1 VSREQLGLAIVLIGV
16 IVLVIAVFRAITA
29 RRPEA
34 HAEARP
40 PRLAAKPAAKS
51 EAKARSPRGTAPTPA
66 TRDSSPPPSSK
77 GSASAQRSATP
88 AAMPADP
95 LPSLRDEED
104 DDDVTLIT
112 LRSHI
117 DGSKGAM
124 DLGADEE
131 EDEDVAAATRAH
143 PILFDEDAGTDE
155 PTGPV
160 ALFLVSGAAATDRG
174 KVRRRNEDAY
184 FAEDQAGLY
193 VVADGMGG
201 YAGGDVASHLAVET
215 MTEAFTTRNFGT
227 TRWPGLPRRAT
238 ELASA
243 IELANGAVFARARE
257 DARLRGMGTTVVSAR
272 FSPKKQRLYLGH
284 VGDSRC
290 YRVRSGKITAMTSDH
305 TLASVGVG
313 GPAGA
318 RLVRAVGI
326 EKHVEIDL
334 IIAKPAPGD
343 VYLLCSDGLTK
354 MAGEDEIAKR
364 VAGES
369 DPAKAA
375 QALVDLAIEHG
386 GKDNVTVVV
395 VRVERALSGSSRP
408 PPRKGPSVPAPPS
421 Q

>member
-1 VSREQLGLAIVLIGV
+1 VPREQLGLAIVLIGV
-16 IVLVIAVFRAITA
+16 IVLVVAVLRAITA
-29 RRPEA
+29 RRPDA
-34 HAEARP
+34 T
-40 PRLAAKPAAKS
+40 PRTTAPRTP
-51 EAKARSPRGTAPTPA
+51 AKASAKAAARQPAKGATPA
-66 TRDSSPPPSSK
+66 QGGESTPPASSK
-77 GSASAQRSATP
+77 RSATVQRSATP
-88 AAMPADP
+88 AAMPAEA

-112 LRSHI
+112 LRSHL
-117 DGSKGAM
+117 DRPPGEAAPGV
-124 DLGADEE
+124 DE

-215 MTEAFTTRNFGT
+215 MTEAFTTSNFGT

-243 IELANGAVFARARE
+243 IELANGAVFAKARE

-313 GPAGA
+313 GAAGA

-354 MAGEDEIAKR
+354 MASEEEIAAR

-395 VRVERALSGSSRP
+395 VRVERALSASSRP
-408 PPRKGPSVPAPPS
+408 PSRSGPSVPAPPG
-421 Q
+421 